1 MKKKANI
8 ICRLK
13 NINLYK
19 KEQLVIGI
27 VLLGFAVSGISLPI
41 IKEQMHQ
48 NGMPQ
53 ETICTTYQT
62 AENTND
68 TETDEIGSGSEN
80 ANNIETDEI
89 GRDTENE
96 QSTKASEKTVNDKG
110 GTINNDI
117 KDKNANSK
125 DSSPSQNPPS
135 PKPTT
140 TPPVSSESSDSPEKV
155 WVPPVYKTVHHEAVY
170 ETKKV
175 YICNYC
181 SATFN
186 SAGEFQVHKDE
197 NGG

>member
-1 MKKKANI
+1 MG
-8 ICRLK
+8 
-13 NINLYK
+13 LYK

-41 IKEQMHQ
+41 IKEQIYQ
-48 NGMPQ
+48 NDMPQ

-68 TETDEIGSGSEN
+68 TETDEIGSGLEN
-80 ANNIETDEI
+80 ANDDIENAGSD
-89 GRDTENE
+89 RNTENE
-96 QSTKASEKTVNDKG
+96 QSTKDSEKTVNNG
-110 GTINNDI
+110 GTINNV

-125 DSSPSQNPPS
+125 DSNPSPNPPS
-135 PKPTT
+135 PKTTT
-140 TPPVSSESSDSPEKV
+140 TPTASSGSSDSPEKV